1 VEHALLFLKA
11 PTNIEKKVRELQLRL
26 YREWDLPS
34 GLALPVMIPLC
45 FVAPP
50 DARRPV
56 EMRELLRRS
65 VGRRAPY
72 LRTGSIL
79 EAEGFLFW
87 ELGPREDLRR
97 LEGGC
102 ARAFAGSGAGEPD
115 RRQAEQQA
123 PRPDRERDLEPPEG
137 ELSVREPPVRQALFP
152 TGRGF
157 YLGSAEGRSRSVEPA
172 LEAPE
177 PLLFPAKEA
186 VLLRF
191 RPLGEGGWTGEQ
203 GAVEGGAEGQPAAAP
218 SWRWWHSLYWEELER
233 IPLRKT
239 GRKPNKP

>member
-1 VEHALLFLKA
+1 VEHALLFLKG

-34 GLALPVMIPLC
+34 GLAFPVMIPLC
-45 FVAPP
+45 FVALPG
-50 DARRPV
+50 ACRPA
-56 EMRELLRRS
+56 ELRELLRRS
-65 VGRRAPY
+65 AGRRAPY

-79 EAEGFLFW
+79 EAGGFLFW
-87 ELGPREDLRR
+87 ELEPREDLRR
-97 LEGGC
+97 LEESC
-102 ARAFAGSGAGEPD
+102 ARAFPGTGAGEPHP
-115 RRQAEQQA
+115 REAREQA
-123 PRPDRERDLEPPEG
+123 PQPGWKPHEEPDREPAAGGP
-137 ELSVREPPVRQALFP
+137 SVRQALFP

-157 YLGSAEGRSRSVEPA
+157 YLGSAEGRSCSSLPT

-191 RPLGEGGWTGEQ
+191 HPLGQGIRTDEH
-203 GAVEGGAEGQPAAAP
+203 GAVEDGAEGKSSTAP
-218 SWRWWHSLYWEELER
+218 SPPWLRSLFWEELER

-239 GRKPNKP
+239 QGKPDKP